1 MSMLRKYH
9 VLSLLVFIKRPPSA
23 FVFSFCISM
32 PWITRKKTIKLSHV
46 FKVYP
51 ITYLNICMQNINS
64 NLCEKWMH
72 TQGSYNP
79 KVFTCSKKT
88 DIKRFVAIESSKTEF
103 LKTDVPSILF
113 CIINQ
118 FIVYHISII
127 KTFAAAFP
135 DLCIQTLLLII

>member
-1 MSMLRKYH
+1 MILKMDYIYVDAAEISRPKFTRFY
-9 VLSLLVFIKRPPSA
+9 KRPPSA

-32 PWITRKKTIKLSHV
+32 PWIRRKKTIKLSHV

-79 KVFTCSKKT
+79 KVFT
-88 DIKRFVAIESSKTEF
+88 
-103 LKTDVPSILF
+103 
-113 CIINQ
+113 N
-118 FIVYHISII
+118 
-127 KTFAAAFP
+127 
-135 DLCIQTLLLII
+135 